1 MAPEA
6 KKWSQIDILKML
18 MLASDVEALIPD
30 NAVNSLGIFALRRRH
45 CLFSAMLILILQ
57 VRTE

>member
-1 MAPEA
+1 MVT
-6 KKWSQIDILKML
+6 DILKKL
-18 MLASDVEALIPD
+18 MIAYDVEALIPD
-30 NAVNSLGIFALRRRH
+30 NVVNSLGIFTLRRGH

>member
-18 MLASDVEALIPD
+18 MIASDVEALIPD
-30 NAVNSLGIFALRRRH
+30 NVVNSLGIFTLRRRH